1 MSDSLK
7 STKQLLET
15 RKYEFKSAARHW
27 KLLYRSLLVISTV
40 FSAGAAVMVNLEPS
54 ALPIN
59 TTLWASVFAALAAV
73 STTAIAS
80 LECEKNWSVNRRAK
94 HQTDLLLLEIEKG
107 EQSSNYY
114 IDGLKAIVEEQ
125 LNKTTED

>member
-1 MSDSLK
+1 MNES
-7 STKQLLET
+7 LET
-15 RKYEFKSAARHW
+15 VKTLMIERKESYRRSARNW
-27 KLLYRSLLVISTV
+27 KFLYRGLLVISTIL
-40 FSAGAAVMVNLEPS
+40 SAGAAVMVNLDIN
-54 ALPIN
+54 ALSID
-59 TTLWASVFAALAAV
+59 TTFWASVFAALAAV

-94 HQTDLLLLEIEKG
+94 HQTDLLILEAVIGKHGNE
-107 EQSSNYY
+107 YF